1 MEQHIPQL
9 DKRTTDLLNDLI
21 AALRMQRGI
30 VEAQIRTFE
39 RLSPSSANQHQGK
52 TSLSITRAQL
62 EEHHSKTTIAQ
73 MENQESVKLG
83 ARQKPKPLR
92 RAKSTAF

>member
-9 DKRTTDLLNDLI
+9 DIRTTDLLNDLI
-21 AALRMQRGI
+21 AALRIQREI

-39 RLSPSSANQHQGK
+39 RLSTSSGNQQQGT
-52 TSLSITRAQL
+52 TSPSITRAQL
-62 EEHHSKTTIAQ
+62 EEHHSKRKIAQ

-83 ARQKPKPLR
+83 ARQMENQESVKL
-92 RAKSTAF
+92 